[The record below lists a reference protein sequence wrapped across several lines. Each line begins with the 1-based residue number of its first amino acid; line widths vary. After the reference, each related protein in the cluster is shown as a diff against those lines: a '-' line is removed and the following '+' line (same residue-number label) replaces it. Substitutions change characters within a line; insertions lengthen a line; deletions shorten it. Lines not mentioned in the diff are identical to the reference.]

1 MSNQRENE
9 LWQKRKMLF
18 FVFLG
23 YTVYWFLILTLPYF
37 NMAGSGAK
45 TSFFKL
51 GFILPIFGIVL
62 ALSSLS
68 KFSPIYKTSKDD
80 VPIIFLFAL
89 LVFLLPLFAHLHE
102 IQHIKI
108 VESIWLLA
116 QIFSICLGIFT
127 GVLFFK
133 RLRKN
138 HSSLGLAIIMGLF
151 ATSIGGL
158 LGAILFKL
166 LSLIFS

>member
-1 MSNQRENE
+1 MSNQPENE
-9 LWQKRKMLF
+9 LWQKRKILF

-37 NMAGSGAK
+37 NKAGSEAK

-51 GFILPIFGIVL
+51 GFVLPIFGIVF

-68 KFSPIYKTSKDD
+68 KFSPIYKTSKNDLPF
-80 VPIIFLFAL
+80 VVLFAI

-102 IQHIKI
+102 IQQIEIAK
-108 VESIWLLA
+108 SIWILA
-116 QIFSICLGIFT
+116 QVSSICLGLFT

-133 RLRKN
+133 RLRKT
-138 HSSLGLAIIMGLF
+138 HHSLGLAIIIGLF
-151 ATSIGGL
+151 ATSLGGL
-158 LGAILFKL
+158 LGAILFKF
-166 LSLIFS
+166 LSLISN